1 MKKTAIIIVALCLS
15 LAYTFGQNSDFGIA
29 QNPDS
34 TSDDIDGFNEEEFLD
49 LDWESEGFTL
59 TEVTEK
65 SQQVKTITKDDIEK
79 SNAATITEVLQK
91 TAGLN
96 VKNYGGYGNTSSV
109 YIRGMSGDA
118 VAILVDGVQM
128 NSAQSGEFDLSHLAV
143 ADVEKIEIVKGG
155 SDTKYNISGACGG
168 VINIITQKKHT
179 PGWNVFASISNLSYY
194 PGQYYYKQ
202 NKSKTQ
208 TAAMDL
214 FDTQEIAAGF
224 SLGNKIVY
232 TNVNAIFHRAA
243 NHFLF
248 KDDNFKIRR
257 RVNNE
262 VHDARTTVSVHF
274 SLPYDMQLQISD
286 KFYYGDKNIPGTMT
300 STTLGKQKDLFN
312 NVSAIL
318 KMNKVGTERIKTE
331 LLSNYKFDQIDY
343 EEPGTDSLHQ
353 LHTINV
359 INRWDFD
366 VTAWLNLSAGGDFA
380 FNYLDSTDCGQITKL
395 DGGASVTAEFS
406 IGNHVQLTPSAKLI
420 YYKEYPIVIPKAGA
434 LFFLPAGFTI
444 KSNFYRTFK
453 QPSIN
458 QLYWGESNHAKG
470 NPDLRYEDGW
480 GADVILEYEKAGILK
495 ADSSFYAHYYLDK
508 IQWGTNSA
516 GQWTPT
522 NVGKALY
529 FGSDNSLI
537 TDLPTFIQFGI
548 DYHFVLTYLLSNG
561 LTLEDDKRIMYTPVH
576 SLSAHVDF
584 SWKSGSISLIG
595 KYTSERYTS
604 NLNISA
610 LDPYFTF
617 DISFM
622 QHIGDYVI
630 VFAAV
635 KNMLNAYYF
644 ETEGYPTPGGSV
656 TIGVKVQAGGNWKD
670 KKEDK

>member
-15 LAYTFGQNSDFGIA
+15 LAYTFGQNRDFGIA

-262 VHDARTTVSVHF
+262 VYDAGTNVSVHF

-343 EEPGTDSLHQ
+343 EEPGTDSLHR

-406 IGNHVQLTPSAKLI
+406 IGNHVQLIPSAKLV

-537 TDLPTFIQFGI
+537 TDLPTFTQFGI

-670 KKEDK
+670 KKENK

>member
-1 MKKTAIIIVALCLS
+1 MKKTAIFIAVLFLS
-15 LAYTFGQNSDFGIA
+15 LVHSFAHNQD
-29 QNPDS
+29 P
-34 TSDDIDGFNEEEFLD
+34 TSDEVNDFNEEEFLD

-65 SQQVKTITKDDIEK
+65 SQQVRTVTKDDIEK
-79 SNAATITEVLQK
+79 SNAATVTEVLQK

-96 VKNYGGYGNTSSV
+96 VKNYGGYGNISSV

-128 NSAQSGEFDLSHLAV
+128 NSAQSGEFDLSHLSV
-143 ADVEKIEIVKGG
+143 ADVERIEIVKGG

-202 NKSKTQ
+202 NKNKTQ

-214 FDTQEIAAGF
+214 FDTQEISTGF
-224 SLGNKIVY
+224 SLGNEIVY

-248 KDDNFKIRR
+248 KDDSFKVRR
-257 RVNNE
+257 RINNE
-262 VHDARTTVSVHF
+262 VYDAGANASVHF
-274 SLPYDMQLQISD
+274 SLPYDIQLQIND
-286 KFYYGDKNIPGTMT
+286 KFYYGDKNIAGVMT
-300 STTLGKQKDLFN
+300 STTPGKQIDLTN
-312 NVSAIL
+312 STSAIL
-318 KMNKVGTERIKTE
+318 KMSKVGTERVKTE
-331 LLSNYKFDQIDY
+331 LLTSYKFDQIDY

-353 LHTINV
+353 LHTINIV
-359 INRWDFD
+359 NRWDFD
-366 VTAWLNLSAGGDFA
+366 VTNWLNLSTGGDFT

-406 IGNHVQLTPSAKLI
+406 IGNYVQLIPSTKI
-420 YYKEYPIVIPKAGA
+420 VYYKEYPIVIPKAGA

-458 QLYWGESNHAKG
+458 QLYWGESNYAKG
-470 NPDLRYEDGW
+470 NPDLHYEDGW
-480 GADVILEYEKAGILK
+480 GADVILVYEKAGLLK
-495 ADSSFYAHYYLDK
+495 ADSSFYVNYYMDK

-516 GQWTPT
+516 GQLTPI
-522 NVGKALY
+522 NIGKALY
-529 FGSDNSLI
+529 FGSDNSFI

-561 LTLEDDKRIMYTPVH
+561 LTLEDNKRIMYTPVH

-604 NLNISA
+604 NLNISS
-610 LDPYFTF
+610 LDPYFTL

-622 QHIGDYVI
+622 QNIGKYFT

-644 ETEGYPTPGGSV
+644 ETEGYPMPGGSV

-670 KKEDK
+670 KKENK